1 VKKSPETKNIAGENL
16 ILDEQGVEEYFTQH
30 GTVPYLSNGATID
43 GEKIINS

>member
-1 VKKSPETKNIAGENL
+1 L
-16 ILDEQGVEEYFTQH
+16 ILDEQGVEEYFAQH